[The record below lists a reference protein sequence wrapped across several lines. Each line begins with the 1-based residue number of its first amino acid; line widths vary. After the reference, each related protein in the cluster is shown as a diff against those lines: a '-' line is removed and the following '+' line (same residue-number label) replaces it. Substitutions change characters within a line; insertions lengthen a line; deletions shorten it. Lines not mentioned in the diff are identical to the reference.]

1 MLKMIKQFIW
11 SSCVGPGW
19 VFWLRR
25 GWFAKKNALNALKA
39 LNVSLS
45 CAGLQIFCRSGTL
58 CSKISR
64 GGFRQAERCLAYAG
78 NWSQTMSPASKAGLI
93 RGISKTCGF
102 MRPVLLVHE
111 TVTAVSARR
120 RPVASLRRLCP
131 LASDGLG
138 PVSGGV
144 VFSKLSRL
152 LNQEDALSAP
162 CLQRFRNYCGAPSR
176 GAEMLRTGVTR
187 RF

>member
-102 MRPVLLVHE
+102 MRPVLPN
-111 TVTAVSARR
+111 R
-120 RPVASLRRLCP
+120 RPFPSTRPVRRLCP